1 MAGKDLSR
9 AAAFPAIEKRY
20 GKPMSY
26 WFAVMAKVKGAKYP
40 EQIALLRDKYGFSAA
55 HANALVMHSRG
66 SKSAKRFT
74 TLAQYYKTINPHQV
88 KTVKRVFKAI
98 TKKYPKLELV
108 IAWNQP
114 MLKMDSRYV
123 FGVSVTK
130 NYILIAPWS
139 TEVISKF
146 APRLTPYKVNQKT
159 IAIPNDWQVDEK
171 LLQAMVKAR
180 LAE

>member
-1 MAGKDLSR
+1 MAAKDLGR

-98 TKKYPKLELV
+98 TIKYPKLELV

-139 TEVISKF
+139 IEVISKF
-146 APRLTPYKVNQKT
+146 APRLIPYKVNKKT

>member
-1 MAGKDLSR
+1 MAAKDLGR

-55 HANALVMHSRG
+55 HANALVMYSRG

-146 APRLTPYKVNQKT
+146 APRLTP
-159 IAIPNDWQVDEK
+159 I
-171 LLQAMVKAR
+171 R
-180 LAE
+180 

>member
-1 MAGKDLSR
+1 MAVKDLGR
-9 AAAFPAIEKRY
+9 AATFPAIEKRY

-40 EQIALLRDKYGFSAA
+40 EQIGLLRDKYGFSAA
-55 HANALVMHSRG
+55 HANALVMYSRG

-88 KTVKRVFKAI
+88 KTVKRVFKAS
-98 TKKYPKLELV
+98 TNKYPKLELV
-108 IAWNQP
+108 IVWNQP

-146 APRLTPYKVNQKT
+146 APKLTPYKVNKKT